1 VTVERWYESDL
12 WILQC
17 MYPKTP
23 IILAKNVYD
32 LEDTGAY
39 KTGV

>member
-1 VTVERWYESDL
+1 
-12 WILQC
+12 